1 MLRAVTVAAF
11 IALASAGASAATA
24 PEASAAGPGCEPGK
38 LPAPGEV
45 AFSCEVEGDV
55 TALAAELLVVK
66 FGEGAPQ
73 FAAVRARRYAA
84 EDDPR
89 SAQFWQAIAGR
100 TQEMLKSRAAT
111 QEKPTILSK

>member
-1 MLRAVTVAAF
+1 MLRFLAVAVF
-11 IALASAGASAATA
+11 MALASTSASAAT
-24 PEASAAGPGCEPGK
+24 PPAGSVAEPGCEPGK

-73 FAAVRARRYAA
+73 FATVRARRYAA

-89 SAQFWQAIAGR
+89 SAEFWQAIAGR